1 MEDDNL
7 CPILRQCMKT
17 PYKWWL
23 SSTVTM
29 IPALLVILVSIHWLS
44 FSGLNLMPKLPWNI
58 LGQLPI
64 VVMVTVLQLVPCPHL
79 TVISQPTLKMTVR
92 KKKSWASLHPHCQT
106 LPTNPASAQLIGKIR
121 DSFFHFIC
129 ILIRIYLWGFT
140 DLIHSFPTLE
150 FWRSS
155 SRRMVDSH
163 HMYMMGRGG

>member
-1 MEDDNL
+1 MVALNLMLKDNNETKTLRPVSSSELHGDDNL

-29 IPALLVILVSIHWLS
+29 IPALLVIMVSIHWLS

-92 KKKSWASLHPHCQT
+92 KKKILSFSPPALPNTSHQSCICTANWKNTRQLLPFYMYPH
-106 LPTNPASAQLIGKIR
+106 
-121 DSFFHFIC
+121 
-129 ILIRIYLWGFT
+129 
-140 DLIHSFPTLE
+140 
-150 FWRSS
+150 
-155 SRRMVDSH
+155 
-163 HMYMMGRGG
+163 